1 MGVCMIEIP
10 FWKLSSCV
18 QDWIVT
24 FQLKGAKKNGVSHC
38 SPDGTRVPSGAVL
51 LVEERRCS
59 HAQSKML
66 R

>member
-24 FQLKGAKKNGVSHC
+24 FQLRGAKKKKMELVTAALVGQEF
-38 SPDGTRVPSGAVL
+38 L
-51 LVEERRCS
+51 LELYS
-59 HAQSKML
+59 
-66 R
+66 